1 MNRMA
6 GWVVVRCC
14 LLGAFAGLPDRI
26 VSTRGAA
33 PPDGGAGFALPAMQS
48 AVANE
53 PTVVFWTGFDAAE
66 GYDVAKPL
74 RGQRSWQGEG
84 SGGNGLVTDF
94 FEGWGQ
100 QAFIGYA
107 PPAPKDDFLSVWR
120 PLQAP
125 PPKPEQPVW
134 KFSVWMQVVDSTNGE
149 YDDFRW
155 RAFNSDGQRLF
166 ALDFQNATLDINY
179 LLDDEAGF
187 RPTGFTFD
195 PDVIYLL
202 EIWMNFARNNW
213 QAVLNGQVVVD
224 AQPITTAG
232 ARLDLGDIDAF
243 WALRTKG
250 APGDNYLLFDE
261 YTVTIEP
268 ADHIPVTLELL
279 GLNSRKEFE
288 LYVHAERD
296 RRMALE
302 ATVNLVDWT
311 PLATNRLSEGYW
323 FFTDTSS
330 AGSPLRFYRAR
341 EVLP

>member
-1 MNRMA
+1 MKHTTGLVAA
-6 GWVVVRCC
+6 GCGLVLACC
-14 LLGAFAGLPDRI
+14 GRPGL
-26 VSTRGAA
+26 VAQERGA
-33 PPDGGAGFALPAMQS
+33 GSGAGTGPAAAAQPP
-48 AVANE
+48 AATE

-66 GYDVAKPL
+66 GYDPDLPL
-74 RGQRSWQGEG
+74 RGQLGWSGEG

-100 QAFIGYA
+100 QAFLGYT
-107 PPAPKDDFLSVWR
+107 PPAPKDDFLSLWR
-120 PLQAP
+120 PLGAP
-125 PPKPEQPVW
+125 TPTPAQPVW
-134 KFSVWMQVVDSTNGE
+134 KFSVWMQIVDSTNGE

-155 RAFNSDGQRLF
+155 RAFNSEGQRLF
-166 ALDFQNATLDINY
+166 ALDFQNATLDISF
-179 LLDDEAGF
+179 LLDDDAGF

-202 EIWMNFARNNW
+202 EIWLNFARNNW

-224 AQPITTAG
+224 AQPITTTG

-261 YTVTIEP
+261 YSVTIEP
-268 ADHIPVTLELL
+268 TDHIPATIELL
-279 GLNSRKEFE
+279 GLNTRNEFE
-288 LYVHAERD
+288 LYLHAERD
-296 RRMALE
+296 RSFALE
-302 ATVNLVDWT
+302 TTVNLVDWT

-323 FFTDTSS
+323 FFTDKSS
-330 AGSPLRFYRAR
+330 VGSPLRIYRAR

>member
-1 MNRMA
+1 MNRKA
-6 GWVVVRCC
+6 GWVAGGCC
-14 LLGAFAGLPDRI
+14 LLWAGGGLTGMGASFPGTALP
-26 VSTRGAA
+26 
-33 PPDGGAGFALPAMQS
+33 GAGAVWAPATTQS
-48 AVANE
+48 AAAAE

-74 RGQRSWQGEG
+74 RGQQGWQGEG

-107 PPAPKDDFLSVWR
+107 PPAPKDDFLSLWR

-125 PPKPEQPVW
+125 APTPEQPVW
-134 KFSVWMQVVDSTNGE
+134 KFSVWMQIVDSTNGE

-155 RAFNSDGQRLF
+155 RAFNSAGQRLF

-179 LLDDEAGF
+179 LLDDGAGF
-187 RPTGFTFD
+187 RSTGFTFD

-224 AQPITTAG
+224 AQPITTTG
-232 ARLDLGDIDAF
+232 ARLDLGDVDAF

-261 YTVTIEP
+261 YIVTVEP
-268 ADHIPVTLELL
+268 TDHIPVTLELL
-279 GLNSRKEFE
+279 GLNSRNEFE

-296 RRMALE
+296 RRFALD

-311 PLATNRLSEGYW
+311 PLATNRLSDGSW
-323 FFTDTSS
+323 FFTDKSS

>member
-1 MNRMA
+1 M
-6 GWVVVRCC
+6 
-14 LLGAFAGLPDRI
+14 
-26 VSTRGAA
+26 
-33 PPDGGAGFALPAMQS
+33 
-48 AVANE
+48 
-53 PTVVFWTGFDAAE
+53 FWTGFDAAE

-74 RGQRSWQGEG
+74 RGQQGWQGEG

-107 PPAPKDDFLSVWR
+107 PPAPKDDFLSLWR

-125 PPKPEQPVW
+125 APTPEQPVW
-134 KFSVWMQVVDSTNGE
+134 KFSVWMQIVDSTNGE

-155 RAFNSDGQRLF
+155 RAFNSAGQRLF

-179 LLDDEAGF
+179 LLDDGAGF
-187 RPTGFTFD
+187 RSTGFTFD

-224 AQPITTAG
+224 AQPITTTG
-232 ARLDLGDIDAF
+232 ARLDLGDVDAF

-261 YTVTIEP
+261 YIVTVEP
-268 ADHIPVTLELL
+268 TDHIPVTLELL
-279 GLNSRKEFE
+279 GLNSRNEFE

-296 RRMALE
+296 RRFALD

-311 PLATNRLSEGYW
+311 PLATNRLSDGSW
-323 FFTDTSS
+323 FFTDKSS